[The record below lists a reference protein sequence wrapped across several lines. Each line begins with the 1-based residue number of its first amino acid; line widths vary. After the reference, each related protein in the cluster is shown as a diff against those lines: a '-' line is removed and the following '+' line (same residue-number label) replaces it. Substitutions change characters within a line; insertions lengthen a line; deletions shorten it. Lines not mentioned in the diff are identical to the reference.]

1 MTRHNQRALVTGRGW
16 VKNGDDWI
24 VTAIERGRVDAGA
37 AGRRG
42 SGRPLPAAY
51 VREHVELGYATTAHR
66 AQGRTVDTAHAYVSA
81 ATVREPLYVMA
92 TRGRESNRLYVD
104 TACDALGVTCHR
116 DIIDSDPLEVLR
128 HVLTTSGADRSAHET
143 RLAEQAAAWPQR
155 LVEVTE
161 PSDVVHPL

>member
-1 MTRHNQRALVTGRGW
+1 M
-16 VKNGDDWI
+16 
-24 VTAIERGRVDAGA
+24 
-37 AGRRG
+37 
-42 SGRPLPAAY
+42 LPADY

-66 AQGRTVDTAHAYVSA
+66 AQGRTVDTAHAYVT
-81 ATVREPLYVMA
+81 ATTLREPLYVMA

>member
-1 MTRHNQRALVTGRGW
+1 M
-16 VKNGDDWI
+16 
-24 VTAIERGRVDAGA
+24 
-37 AGRRG
+37 
-42 SGRPLPAAY
+42 LPADY

-155 LVEVTE
+155 LVDVQDAFVRPRCRRATDPPIFRCRR
-161 PSDVVHPL
+161 PSGGRLSTSP